1 MSLADQY
8 HLAGEH
14 YEQLNEF
21 SGEVQRDIF
30 DGEWL
35 DTIKSPGAVPMQG
48 GVLGRA
54 PAGATNENS
63 YYFTAERWYSTTED
77 LDPVIVKA
85 AEAWDSWDWDV
96 SEYSSEL
103 SGNPRVQAAT
113 PEGYYFQLKEG
124 NDELRLTGS
133 SPVYWA
139 NLDELQDA
147 VVQRLDAEDAA
158 GTVTWDATDRDDD
171 DVGRRM
177 PGEYP
182 DFPAGDS

>member
-1 MSLADQY
+1 MKIAITSLQSVGI
-8 HLAGEH
+8 LLPKIWTRLSSKLPRRGI
-14 YEQLNEF
+14 L
-21 SGEVQRDIF
+21 
-30 DGEWL
+30 
-35 DTIKSPGAVPMQG
+35 G
-48 GVLGRA
+48 G
-54 PAGATNENS
+54 
-63 YYFTAERWYSTTED
+63 
-77 LDPVIVKA
+77 
-85 AEAWDSWDWDV
+85 WDV
-96 SEYSSEL
+96 SDYSSEL
-103 SGNPRVQAAT
+103 SGNPQVQAAT

-147 VVQRLDAEDAA
+147 VVQRLDAEDVA

-177 PGEYP
+177 PGEYR

>member
-1 MSLADQY
+1 MNIAITSLQSVGI
-8 HLAGEH
+8 LLPKIWTRLSSKLPRRGI
-14 YEQLNEF
+14 L
-21 SGEVQRDIF
+21 
-30 DGEWL
+30 
-35 DTIKSPGAVPMQG
+35 G
-48 GVLGRA
+48 G
-54 PAGATNENS
+54 
-63 YYFTAERWYSTTED
+63 
-77 LDPVIVKA
+77 
-85 AEAWDSWDWDV
+85 WDV
-96 SEYSSEL
+96 SDYSSEL
-103 SGNPRVQAAT
+103 SGNLRVQAAT

-147 VVQRLDAEDAA
+147 VVQRLDAEDVA

-177 PGEYP
+177 PGEYR